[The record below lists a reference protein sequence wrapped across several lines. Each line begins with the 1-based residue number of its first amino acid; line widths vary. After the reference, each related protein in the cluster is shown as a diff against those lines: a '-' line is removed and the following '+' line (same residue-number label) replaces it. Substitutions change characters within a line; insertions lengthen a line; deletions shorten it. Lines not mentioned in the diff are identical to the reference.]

1 MCDLLGFIMFY
12 ISTVMYFIMFLVVDY
27 LPPSALHTLTC
38 LESVIRS
45 LVVCLSL
52 PRVHPHY
59 LIHPHLPKVRSVRE
73 GP

>member
-1 MCDLLGFIMFY
+1 MFC
-12 ISTVMYFIMFLVVDY
+12 ISNIMYFIMFLVVDY
-27 LPPSALHTLTC
+27 ITVTYLPSLLHTLTC
-38 LESVIRS
+38 RESVIRS

-52 PRVHPHY
+52 PRVHPHH